1 MYKGVRVS
9 YDHLFQGKLD
19 VKAKL
24 MNKYDKSKPL
34 LYQLTYPQLYFFI
47 K

>member
-9 YDHLFQGKLD
+9 YDHLFQGKWD